1 MTKPQEL
8 AKTQNEFFLDKITR
22 IRDNLPPAVIDPLG
36 KLINLM
42 AGRICSFSLSAAHPD
57 SVDKF
62 MSDLSTTALIQMYD
76 EWVTAYDDGEL
87 SGVCLLDM
95 SAAFDIVDHSI
106 LLKKLELYGFEKN
119 SLDWIQS
126 YLRGRSQCVS
136 INGSLSKLLLNP
148 GGKLVGG

>member
-76 EWVTAYDDGEL
+76 DGEPSGFCL
-87 SGVCLLDM
+87 SDM